1 MERDVS
7 LTEPPEN
14 FSPATAPLGTTT
26 SGMPTFCALVFPHG
40 YRQTAAR
47 EEESAYR
54 TLPHNLEAEQ
64 GLLGALMLDN
74 RVLERVSDLH
84 ILVHQRLYE
93 VILKLVE
100 RGQMTGSGHP
110 KELLREGRRP

>member
-1 MERDVS
+1 
-7 LTEPPEN
+7 
-14 FSPATAPLGTTT
+14 
-26 SGMPTFCALVFPHG
+26 MPTFCALVFPHG
-40 YRQTAAR
+40 CRQTAAR

-74 RVLERVSDLH
+74 RILERVGDVLRPHHVH

-93 VILKLVE
+93 VILKPVE
-100 RGQMTGSGHP
+100 CGQMTGSGHP
-110 KELLREGRRP
+110 KELLREGW